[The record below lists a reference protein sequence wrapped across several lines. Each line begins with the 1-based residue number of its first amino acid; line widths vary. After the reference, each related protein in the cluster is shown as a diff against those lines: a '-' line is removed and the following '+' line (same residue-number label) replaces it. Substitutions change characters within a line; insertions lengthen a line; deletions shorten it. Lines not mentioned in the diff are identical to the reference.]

1 MIALRVY
8 VSGIVQGVGYRAFS
22 RRVANSYGLSGYVR
36 NLPDGRVELFVQ
48 GDRDVVWSFLKELMD
63 GPPGGRV
70 DSMEVIKEV
79 PRNEERDFTIKY

>member
-1 MIALRVY
+1 MIAFRVY

-79 PRNEERDFTIKY
+79 PRNEERGFTIKY

>member
-1 MIALRVY
+1 MIALRIY